1 MNKPINCGCGGEAHH
16 VSASCWN
23 PEKEEWMPNFWH
35 QVICKNCG
43 TQTKAFYTEAEAITA
58 WNEAMGG
65 QTAKVYVNYRDD
77 SIIFGFCEC
86 GQSVNSYNN
95 YCPKCG
101 CRLEWG

>member
-1 MNKPINCGCGGEAHH
+1 MELNPVKCGCGGVGKIETDHDTL
-16 VSASCWN
+16 VPGEPIDWKRIVCD
-23 PEKEEWMPNFWH
+23 
-35 QVICKNCG
+35 NCNIR
-43 TQTKAFYTEAEAITA
+43 TTWRHTEAEAITA

-65 QTAKVYVNYRDD
+65 QTAKVYVVNYRDD

-86 GQSVNSYNN
+86 GQSVNSYDN